1 MISFEKLAAQLKEQ
15 SNKKVVIV
23 SHRSPDGDSIGSSLG
38 MAQFLLHLGHQVKVA
53 TPDPAPAFLNWMKGF
68 DEMVNFE
75 KHREETLSCI
85 EKADYIF
92 CLDFNTLVR
101 TASLEQAI
109 RKNKDALWVNLDHHQ
124 EPDDFADFQWSDISA
139 SSTAEIV
146 FQFVE
151 KVHEKAFMNVAFAN
165 CIYTG
170 ILTDT
175 GSFRFS
181 STSAKTHRITAQLL
195 EMGANPTFIHSQVYD
210 SYSPDRLKLL
220 GYALHEK
227 LTLLPQFH
235 AAIIALTEKE
245 LQRFNFQK
253 GDTEGLVNFPL
264 SIKEVNLAILIT
276 QKDGKVKMSFRS
288 KGNFAANQLA
298 GQYFN
303 GGGHLNA
310 AGGISKLN
318 VPETVEKLKEILPEY
333 EEKLNF

>member
-1 MISFEKLAAQLKEQ
+1 MLTFDQLAAQLKEQ
-15 SNKKVVIV
+15 SGKKVVIV

-38 MAQFLLHLGHQVKVA
+38 LYHFLKSLNYKVTVA
-53 TPDPAPAFLNWMKGF
+53 TPDPAPAFLSWLEGF
-68 DEMVNFE
+68 DQIVNFE
-75 KHREETLSCI
+75 KHREETLTAI
-85 EKADYIF
+85 AEANYIF

-101 TASLEQAI
+101 SASLEQPI
-109 RKNKDALWVNLDHHQ
+109 RKNKEAVWVNLDHHQ
-124 EPDDFADFQWSDISA
+124 EPDDFADYQWSDITA

-146 FQFVE
+146 YQFVE
-151 KVHEKAFMNVAFAN
+151 QVLGKAFENEAYAN

-181 STSAKTHRITAQLL
+181 STSAKTHRIAADLV
-195 EMGANPTFIHSQVYD
+195 EFGADPTFIHSQVYD

-220 GYALHEK
+220 GFALHEK

-235 AAIIALTEKE
+235 TAIIALTEKD

-264 SIKEVNLAILIT
+264 SIKEVNMAILIT
-276 QKDGKVKMSFRS
+276 EKDGKVKMSFRS
-288 KGNFAANQLA
+288 KGNFAVNQLS
-298 GQYFN
+298 GRYFN

-310 AGGISKLN
+310 AGGISKVD
-318 VPETVEKLKEILPEY
+318 VPKTVEQIVEILPEY
-333 EEKLNF
+333 EAELNF